1 MARNY
6 DVMTFIS
13 KYILRRLRVANFA
26 DIIKIET
33 IFINL
38 LISGEKMLITAEVK
52 RCVT

>member
-1 MARNY
+1 MTRNY

-33 IFINL
+33 IFIKTLFKNSKKL
-38 LISGEKMLITAEVK
+38 KELETM
-52 RCVT
+52 R